1 MLLCKGQKLFALL
14 FAAMDLDF
22 SRQRYSG
29 TGLFEFVISALIII
43 ILPRLEHLPQ
53 WRIVGDLVPEA
64 HEIGLVQSDDNLHA
78 PVCIALRGLRQPTS
92 CVKVG

>member
-29 TGLFEFVISALIII
+29 TGLFEFVYPLSSSSFCHGLNTCRSDESSGIFSRRHTKSVWFNPMTIFMRQCVSPYAAFGN
-43 ILPRLEHLPQ
+43 PR
-53 WRIVGDLVPEA
+53 A
-64 HEIGLVQSDDNLHA
+64 A
-78 PVCIALRGLRQPTS
+78 
-92 CVKVG
+92 

>member
-53 WRIVGDLVPEA
+53 
-64 HEIGLVQSDDNLHA
+64 
-78 PVCIALRGLRQPTS
+78 
-92 CVKVG
+92 